1 MHVNLYAFMF
11 MCIRVHSCVPHQVK
25 ARIAEQLAHRPL
37 SSQVLADWLSATAA
51 ASPQMLEELKKK
63 KLGH

>member
-1 MHVNLYAFMF
+1 MHI
-11 MCIRVHSCVPHQVK
+11 CVHVSRTQVK

-37 SSQVLADWLSATAA
+37 SSQVFADWVSATAA
-51 ASPQMLEELKKK
+51 ATPQMLEELKKK